1 MPVNTL
7 ENHTSLWVTFTQMPQ
22 EGRMPECLQ
31 QKMSKIE
38 VGGEE
43 KEERKLCGAAI
54 TVSLSTDVVG

>member
-7 ENHTSLWVTFTQMPQ
+7 ENHTSQWATFTPMPQ

-31 QKMSKIE
+31 QKMPQ
-38 VGGEE
+38 VAGGEE

>member
-22 EGRMPECLQ
+22 EGRMGECLP

-43 KEERKLCGAAI
+43 KEERKLCRAAI